1 MKNLRNKISVL
12 VLTLL
17 MTLNYSLNAQSTK
30 DRDYVETELR
40 KGMASFVDGVRS
52 IHTKGMSYEEFR
64 IKLVGNDLSKNVTKE
79 GNDLLN
85 KAFDYVSS
93 GTSSKEIINSGSVKE
108 IAAAVF
114 FVREYND
121 KNRSSHGD
129 AVLFGSVKGGDDFPE
144 NSAMSAK
151 RNCKW
156 YQIGCH
162 LSNIWD
168 WIKENWETVIAI
180 LTAIG
185 NL

>member
-17 MTLNYSLNAQSTK
+17 MALNYSLNAQSTK

-52 IHTKGMSYEEFR
+52 IHSKGMSYEEFK

-79 GNDLLN
+79 GDDLLN
-85 KAFDYVSS
+85 KAFAYLKE
-93 GTSSKEIINSGSVKE
+93 GTSSNEIIKNDSARE
-108 IAAAVF
+108 MAAAVL
-114 FVREYND
+114 FVRNYND
-121 KNRSSHGD
+121 KNRTMDGD

-151 RNCKW
+151 RDCKW
-156 YQIGCH
+156 YQLGCH
-162 LSNIWD
+162 LSNIWN